1 MGENCFLNSITI
13 TSSFRS
19 DNYWIIDLQ
28 APLLFHLT
36 LTSHRSL
43 FSSCSTPRSNN
54 CTNMVALFRIVL
66 NAFKLVNVQWHE
78 KAFCPFQIS
87 LVFTYLSH
95 FQVIKQ
101 MLLLQKYNLS
111 KYKMQFIMGK
121 HWQEYQNYSR
131 VETHLIREIKRE
143 EATEQKCDPSLTS
156 VAKTYADQKKN
167 IKAFIRFRG
176 NCLLTIAQ
184 WSRSSTSWKVGDLI
198 TGCCSLYANISLLNP
213 K

>member
-1 MGENCFLNSITI
+1 MGKNCFLNSI
-13 TSSFRS
+13 SSFRS

-66 NAFKLVNVQWHE
+66 NAFKLVHVQWHE

-121 HWQEYQNYSR
+121 KAIQIYLPPFPALAGVPKLFQSR
-131 VETHLIREIKRE
+131 NTSPGLDVFLLQSRNTSNPGDKKRGR
-143 EATEQKCDPSLTS
+143 DW
-156 VAKTYADQKKN
+156 AKMWSIFDFCGKNLCRPKK
-167 IKAFIRFRG
+167 R
-176 NCLLTIAQ
+176 T
-184 WSRSSTSWKVGDLI
+184 
-198 TGCCSLYANISLLNP
+198 
-213 K
+213 

>member
-54 CTNMVALFRIVL
+54 CTNMIALFRIVL
-66 NAFKLVNVQWHE
+66 NAFKLVHVQWHE

-101 MLLLQKYNLS
+101 ILLLHKYNLS

-121 HWQEYQNYSR
+121 KAIQIYLPPFPALAGVPKLLQSR
-131 VETHLIREIKRE
+131 N
-143 EATEQKCDPSLTS
+143 TS
-156 VAKTYADQKKN
+156 NLGDQKRGRDWAKMWSIFDFCGKN
-167 IKAFIRFRG
+167 LCR
-176 NCLLTIAQ
+176 
-184 WSRSSTSWKVGDLI
+184 
-198 TGCCSLYANISLLNP
+198 P
-213 K
+213 KKEHKGFY